1 MSLQG
6 AVAVSDSVAVLALLL
21 RIAAASV
28 VVVVVHRANVVGS
41 DPRVANSLVSVTR
54 DDADNDYFVG
64 SSSLFGCR

>member
-1 MSLQG
+1 LSLQG

-21 RIAAASV
+21 RIDAASV
-28 VVVVVHRANVVGS
+28 VVVVVHRADVVGS

>member
-1 MSLQG
+1 M
-6 AVAVSDSVAVLALLL
+6 AVLALLL

-28 VVVVVHRANVVGS
+28 VVHRADVVGS

-54 DDADNDYFVG
+54 DDADNDYFAG

>member
-21 RIAAASV
+21 RIASV
-28 VVVVVHRANVVGS
+28 VVVVVHRADVVGS

>member
-1 MSLQG
+1 LSLQG

-28 VVVVVHRANVVGS
+28 VVHRADVVGS

>member
-1 MSLQG
+1 LSLQG

-21 RIAAASV
+21 RIAS
-28 VVVVVHRANVVGS
+28 VVVVVHRADVVGS

>member
-1 MSLQG
+1 M
-6 AVAVSDSVAVLALLL
+6 AVLALLL

-28 VVVVVHRANVVGS
+28 VVVVVVVVVHRADVVGS

>member
-28 VVVVVHRANVVGS
+28 VVHRADVVGS

>member
-21 RIAAASV
+21 RIASVV
-28 VVVVVHRANVVGS
+28 VVVVVHRADVVGS

>member
-6 AVAVSDSVAVLALLL
+6 AVAVSDSVAVLALSL

-28 VVVVVHRANVVGS
+28 VVHRADVVGS